1 MLSRKSD
8 KGTAIFFILICEM
21 KSTPKKN
28 SIPSKIRASHS
39 AAVQL
44 RNEVS
49 TIVHPNCSSDG
60 SLEIADMIKTQPTKM
75 QMKLNRI
82 FFKRDIVC

>member
-1 MLSRKSD
+1 
-8 KGTAIFFILICEM
+8 
-21 KSTPKKN
+21 
-28 SIPSKIRASHS
+28 
-39 AAVQL
+39 L